1 MILQSEEG
9 DPILSTWQYGLGR
22 TIAWNT
28 DATNEWTGNWANWE
42 NYTQLWDNMINYV
55 VSNTSLDGDQVE
67 ITQEGNSA
75 VIHYTTDKYDKETRV
90 TAVCTNAA
98 GEQQEITLDPVAPGE
113 YEASLAMED
122 TGVYT
127 IALKNQKGS
136 EIQGSMITATAMQ
149 YSPEYRFDQTADGLE
164 AFVSQVNGAYI
175 TYEDPVFDDK
185 LETVRARTN
194 LAVPFLITALVLFLL
209 DIAARRMGMDYLD
222 WFTQWKQRRKWKK
235 EHPEAA
241 GAGKKAA
248 ANAMQNEQ
256 QMQTAGTGVLD
267 EKQRK
272 AAEKAEQKAQKQAL
286 RQAKQQARQE
296 AKASR
301 KKKQT
306 GEPAETE
313 AALDMEELLRKK
325 EDRNW

>member
-1 MILQSEEG
+1 
-9 DPILSTWQYGLGR
+9 
-22 TIAWNT
+22 
-28 DATNEWTGNWANWE
+28 
-42 NYTQLWDNMINYV
+42 
-55 VSNTSLDGDQVE
+55 
-67 ITQEGNSA
+67 
-75 VIHYTTDKYDKETRV
+75 
-90 TAVCTNAA
+90 
-98 GEQQEITLDPVAPGE
+98 
-113 YEASLAMED
+113 
-122 TGVYT
+122 
-127 IALKNQKGS
+127 
-136 EIQGSMITATAMQ
+136 MITATAMQ

-241 GAGKKAA
+241 GAGKKTADT
-248 ANAMQNEQ
+248 EKK
-256 QMQTAGTGVLD
+256 TAGTDVLD

-272 AAEKAEQKAQKQAL
+272 AAEKSEQKAQKQAL
-286 RQAKQQARQE
+286 RQAKQQTRQE